1 MTTILSEKVDRTD
14 ENQEKG
20 SFCQK
25 GSGTVLLLW
34 TFSAAAAVQRTAVQ
48 KTATQK
54 SDRQRLAARSPKSD
68 GQRLA
73 ARSPKLQYPILN
85 LNKIAVNCT
94 PILIQQEI

>member
-54 SDRQRLAARSPKSD
+54 SDRQRLAARSPK
-68 GQRLA
+68 
-73 ARSPKLQYPILN
+73 LQYPILN

-94 PILIQQEI
+94 PILIQQDM